1 MKQFCWIFSLFAVS
15 SVTIFGIIAQRTP
28 AQSGENTHPLVR
40 DVRIVPAPITESLNS
55 QKELA
60 ISPTHA
66 SRDWQ
71 SIIRS
76 VGIQPDS
83 EKCVDCH
90 FKEQSPIQ
98 VHPGDHLRLHAPDI
112 FGCILC
118 HGGNAQATEK
128 QAAHA
133 STEAFPFMRG
143 HQIEAN
149 CGKCHTEPAVPSA
162 HSLSGGRF
170 VLNRYGCITCH
181 DLPVEVPTERYTPR
195 LDYIGN
201 KVTRKW
207 LEQWLEEPTAY
218 LPQSKMPKIE
228 GVGASERDAIIEFL
242 LTLRDD
248 ALFQPIVGKGNPE
261 DGAKLFTEEECQV
274 CHTVQGV
281 GHEIGPA
288 LDRVGE
294 KVNRLWLMNY
304 LRTPAKFHPLTKMP
318 EYQFS
323 DQAILDLTAYLLTHF
338 SNGATVLDKFP
349 EVSPDPAKVREG
361 FQLYIN
367 KGCAQ
372 CHGITRYMKVEIAE
386 QIRKTE
392 IHEMI
397 ERIQTHRGEKLE
409 VPEINMPA
417 SDLELIK
424 TALLAMQ
431 RNNSYKKLTYNLAT
445 GTLGNTDRF
454 LESFW
459 QFPIPFQ
466 GEIPDYYNETVANLS
481 PESCGSCHVKQ
492 WEDWKTTR
500 HAMAMGP
507 GVWGGLIDGTPDFVN
522 SCSECHVPLSEQ
534 HEYLPTSNGEYVE
547 NQHYDAQLQSHGITC
562 AACHL
567 RGNQRFGPS
576 FSETAAAA
584 SVFGEGHHGGA
595 VVSQAYQDSAFCRP
609 CHQFEEG
616 EASLNGKL
624 VENTYNEWLESPH
637 AKNGET
643 CQSCHM
649 PERRHQFQG
658 IHHPEMVRK
667 ALKLDV
673 QMKNQRDRI
682 EAEIQLTN
690 EGAGHHLPTYAAP
703 AIFVTVRLLDS
714 AGNPIPKTKQV
725 RAIQRRLPAS
735 RDREIFDTRIPA
747 GGTWIYDYKIAR
759 PEHAETLEVRIDVH
773 PDHFYNSFFKAHRV
787 SRMAQPYIDEA
798 LEVIKQS
805 PYLLL
810 IKHLPLEISPSQET
824 ATQFPKTAE
833 DYNNLGIVYQK
844 QGKLEA
850 AIEAFKMAISIDP
863 NLAEAHANL
872 GSGYGMQ
879 GKLDDALAAF
889 KKAIHINPNLV
900 EVYSHLGH
908 IYSVQGRLDE
918 AIVQY
923 QKAIA
928 INPDYTTAHYN
939 LACAYSLNN
948 DKTLAIETL
957 HKAIMLNRK
966 YIEMSRTDSDFD
978 NIRESPEFQHLI
990 NSVEH

>member
-1 MKQFCWIFSLFAVS
+1 MKKSRWIFSLFAVS
-15 SVTIFGIIAQRTP
+15 SVTIFGVIAQRSL

-40 DVRIVPAPITESLNS
+40 DVRIVPAPITELLNA
-55 QKELA
+55 QEDLTIA
-60 ISPTHA
+60 PLQA

-71 SIIRS
+71 PIIRS
-76 VGIQPDS
+76 AGIQPDS
-83 EKCVDCH
+83 EKCIDCH
-90 FKEQSPIQ
+90 FEGQSPIQ
-98 VHPGDHLRLHAPDI
+98 AHSGNHLHLHAPDV

-118 HGGNAQATEK
+118 HGGNAQATEMK
-128 QAAHA
+128 AAHS
-133 STEAFPFMRG
+133 STEVFPFMRG
-143 HQIEAN
+143 RQIEAN
-149 CGKCHTEPAVPSA
+149 CGKCHTEPAVPGA

-181 DLPVEVPTERYTPR
+181 NLPVEIPTARYTPR

-201 KVTRKW
+201 KVTREW
-207 LEQWLEEPTAY
+207 LEQWLEEPTVY
-218 LPQSKMPKIE
+218 LPKSKMPKIE
-228 GVGASERDAIIEFL
+228 GVSTSERDAIIEFL
-242 LTLRDD
+242 LTLRAD
-248 ALFQPIVGKGNPE
+248 ALFQPITGQGNPGN
-261 DGAKLFTEEECQV
+261 GAKLFTEGECQL
-274 CHTVQGV
+274 CHAVQGI
-281 GHEIGPA
+281 GDKIGPA

-304 LRTPAKFHPLTKMP
+304 LRKPAKFHPNTKMP

-338 SNGATVLDKFP
+338 SNRAAILEKFP
-349 EVSPDPAKVREG
+349 TVSSNSAKAREG
-361 FQLYIN
+361 FRLYIT

-372 CHGITRYMKVEIAE
+372 CHGITRYMKVQVTE
-386 QIRKTE
+386 QIREIE
-392 IHEMI
+392 IHEVI
-397 ERIQTHRGEKLE
+397 ERIQTHRGEGLE
-409 VPEINMPA
+409 VPRINIPA
-417 SDLELIK
+417 SDLELMK

-431 RNNSYKKLTYNLAT
+431 RNDLYKKLAYNLAE
-445 GTLGNTDRF
+445 GTLGNTNQF

-466 GEIPDYYNETVANLS
+466 GEIPDYYNETVAKLS

-492 WEDWKTTR
+492 WEDWKATR

-507 GVWGGLIDGTPDFVN
+507 GVWGGLIGGTPDFVT

-534 HEYLPTSNGEYVE
+534 HEYLPTSDGGYAE
-547 NQHYDAQLQSHGITC
+547 NQQYEAQLQSHGITC

-567 RGNQRFGPS
+567 RGHQRFGPS
-576 FSETAAAA
+576 FSETAAA

-595 VVSQAYQDSAFCRP
+595 VVSPAYQDSAFCRS

-624 VENTYNEWLESPH
+624 LENTYNEWLQSPH

-649 PERRHQFQG
+649 PERRHRFQG
-658 IHHPEMVRK
+658 IHDPEMVRK
-667 ALKLDV
+667 AVKLNV

-725 RAIQRRLPAS
+725 RAIQRRVPSS

-747 GGTWIYDYKIAR
+747 GGTWIYDYKIFR
-759 PEHAETLEVRIDVH
+759 PEHAETLEIRIDVH
-773 PDHFYNSFFKAHRV
+773 PDHFYNGFFKVHRV
-787 SRMAQPYIDEA
+787 NRRAQPYIDEA
-798 LEVIKQS
+798 LEIIKQS

-810 IKHLPLEISPSQET
+810 TKHLPLDAFPPQET
-824 ATQFPKTAE
+824 ATQFLETAE
-833 DYNNLGIVYQK
+833 SYNNLGIAYQK
-844 QGKLEA
+844 QGKLKA

-863 NLAEAHANL
+863 NLAEAHVNL
-872 GSGYGMQ
+872 GNGYAMQ
-879 GKLDDALAAF
+879 GELDDALIAF
-889 KKAIHINPNLV
+889 KEAVRINPNLV

-908 IYSVQGRLDE
+908 IYSMQGRLDE

-923 QKAIA
+923 KNAIA
-928 INPDYTTAHYN
+928 INPDYVTAHYN
-939 LACAYSLNN
+939 LACAYSLKNE
-948 DKTLAIETL
+948 KTLAIETL
-957 HKAIMLNRK
+957 QKAIMLDQK
-966 YIEMSRTDSDFD
+966 YIEMSKTDSDFD
-978 NIRESPEFQHLI
+978 NIRESPKFQQLI
-990 NSVEH
+990 DSVEH

>member
-1 MKQFCWIFSLFAVS
+1 MAKQSRWIFSLFAVLG
-15 SVTIFGIIAQRTP
+15 VTIFSVIAQRIP

-40 DVRIVPAPITESLNS
+40 DVRIIPAPITESLNS
-55 QKELA
+55 QENLTL
-60 ISPTHA
+60 SPPRA
-66 SRDWQ
+66 ARDWQ
-71 SIIRS
+71 PIIRS
-76 VGIQPDS
+76 AGIQPDS

-90 FKEQSPIQ
+90 FEGQSSIQ
-98 VHPGDHLRLHAPDI
+98 AHIGNHLRLHAPDV
-112 FGCILC
+112 FGCVLC
-118 HGGNAQATEK
+118 HGGNAQAAEMP
-128 QAAHA
+128 AAHA
-133 STEAFPFMRG
+133 STETFPFMQG

-149 CGKCHTEPAVPSA
+149 CGKCHTESAVPGA

-181 DLPVEVPTERYTPR
+181 DLPVEIPAERYAPR

-207 LEQWLEEPTAY
+207 LEQWLKDPTIY
-218 LPQSKMPKIE
+218 LPKSKMPKIE
-228 GVGASERDAIIEFL
+228 GVRASERDAIIEFL
-242 LTLRDD
+242 LTLRND
-248 ALFQPIVGKGNPE
+248 ALFQPIAGKGNPE
-261 DGAKLFTEEECQV
+261 NGAKLFTEEECQV

-281 GHEIGPA
+281 GNKIGPA

-294 KVNRLWLMNY
+294 KVNHLWLMNY
-304 LRTPAKFHPLTKMP
+304 LRNPAKFHPRTKMP

-338 SNGATVLDKFP
+338 SNGATVLKKFP
-349 EVSPDPAKVREG
+349 EVSLNPTKAREG
-361 FQLYIN
+361 FKLYIN

-372 CHGITRYMKVEIAE
+372 CHGITRYMNVNVTE
-386 QIRKTE
+386 QIRETE
-392 IHEMI
+392 IHKLI
-397 ERIQTHRGEKLE
+397 EQIQIHHGERLE
-409 VPEINMPA
+409 VPGIDIPV
-417 SDLELIK
+417 SDLELMK

-431 RNNSYKKLTYNLAT
+431 HNDPYQKLVYKLAE
-445 GTLGNTDRF
+445 GTLGHTDRF

-466 GEIPDYYNETVANLS
+466 GEIPDYYNETVAKLS

-507 GVWGGLIDGTPDFVN
+507 GVWGGLIGGTPSFVK

-534 HEYLPTSNGEYVE
+534 HEYLPTSDGEYAE
-547 NQHYDAQLQSHGITC
+547 NQQYDAQLQSHGLIC
-562 AACHL
+562 AACHV
-567 RGNQRFGPS
+567 RGHQRFGPS

-595 VVSQAYQDSAFCRP
+595 VVSGAYQDSAFCRP

-624 VENTYNEWLESPH
+624 LENTYNEWLQSPH

-649 PERRHQFQG
+649 PERQHRFQG
-658 IHHPEMVRK
+658 IHDPEMVRK
-667 ALKLDV
+667 AVKLNV

-714 AGNPIPKTKQV
+714 ARKPIPKTKQV
-725 RAIQRRLPAS
+725 RAIQRRLPPS

-747 GGTWIYDYKIAR
+747 GGTWIYDYKISR
-759 PEHAETLEVRIDVH
+759 PEHAKTLEILIDVH
-773 PDHFYNSFFKAHRV
+773 PDHFYNGFFKVHRV
-787 SRMAQPYIDEA
+787 DKVAQPYIDEA
-798 LEVIKQS
+798 LEITKRS

-810 IKHLPLEISPSQET
+810 TQHFPLETSLPQET
-824 ATQFPKTAE
+824 ATQFPETAAG
-833 DYNNLGIVYQK
+833 YNNLGIAYQK
-844 QGKLEA
+844 QEKLEA
-850 AIEAFKMAISIDP
+850 AIGAFKMAISLDP
-863 NLAEAHANL
+863 NLAEAHVNL
-872 GSGYGMQ
+872 GNSYGMQ

-889 KKAIHINPNLV
+889 KQAIAINPNLV
-900 EVYSHLGH
+900 EVYSHLGY
-908 IYSVQGRLDE
+908 IYSMQDRLDE

-923 QKAIA
+923 KQAIA

-939 LACAYSLNN
+939 LACVYSLKNQ
-948 DKTLAIETL
+948 KTLAIETL
-957 HKAIMLNRK
+957 RKAIMLDQK
-966 YIEMSRTDSDFD
+966 YIEMSKTDSDFD
-978 NIRESPEFQHLI
+978 NIRESPEFQQLI
-990 NSVEH
+990 NLW